1 MKMLTKFRDTLT
13 KLLKPLIWV
22 FVKVEVDPNLLTISS
37 LVLAFAYIVFITM
50 RLHNDIPLHF
60 ILYVTASLLD
70 SIDGAVA
77 RELGKTSEWGAFLD
91 SLIDRAC
98 DGIFIF
104 SLYLLNVAPI
114 HLVIAEV
121 IGAFLVSY
129 ARARGESLG
138 VQLEGVGIT
147 ERSERLILIFTTIVL
162 AQIDKFFSI
171 AVFYLLLFLTYVTV
185 IQRVIYIRNEL
196 CKSR

>member
-1 MKMLTKFRDTLT
+1 MLTRFRDTLT
-13 KLLKPLIWV
+13 KLLKPLIWI
-22 FVKVEVDPNLLTISS
+22 FVKTKVNPNLLTISS
-37 LVLAFAYIVFITM
+37 LILAFAYIVFITM
-50 RLHNDIPLHF
+50 HLHKDVPFHF
-60 ILYVTASLLD
+60 ILYTIASLLD

-98 DGIFIF
+98 DGMFIF

-114 HLVIAEV
+114 HLVITEV
-121 IGAFLVSY
+121 IGAFLISY

-147 ERSERLILIFTTIVL
+147 ERSERLILIFITIVL
-162 AQIDKFFSI
+162 VQVDKILSTTT
-171 AVFYLLLFLTYVTV
+171 FYLLLFLTYVTV

>member
-1 MKMLTKFRDTLT
+1 MKMLTRFRATLM
-13 KLLKPLIWV
+13 KLLKPLVWI
-22 FVKVEVDPNLLTISS
+22 FVKTKVNPNLITISS
-37 LVLAFAYIVFITM
+37 LILTIAYLEFIVMCF
-50 RLHNDIPLHF
+50 HNDIPLHL
-60 ILYVTASLLD
+60 ILYMLASLLD

-91 SLIDRAC
+91 SLIDRIC

-104 SLYLLNVAPI
+104 SLYLLNIAPI
-114 HLVIAEV
+114 HLIIVEL
-121 IGAFLVSY
+121 IGAFLISY

-147 ERSERLILIFTTIVL
+147 ERSERLILIFIIIVL
-162 AQIDKFFSI
+162 AQINKILSI
-171 AVFYLLLFLTYVTV
+171 VVFYLLLLLTYVTV
-185 IQRVIYIRNEL
+185 AQRVIYIRNEL